1 MNAEK
6 IDKKY
11 TITEQLSSSDV
22 YYSGY
27 GYAFH
32 EGNRLYLTNIDD
44 EYGYK
49 FYIIP
54 SEKFMKEFDELD
66 EIPKIEFLKNMWN
79 KSDRDYYKVNKI
91 VFSPALR
98 YTEIDYTPVNIYH
111 EPYHYIKSREM
122 GCGYLFKS
130 DRYVDG
136 LYWDDETMEY
146 VDDDGVPYNFEIVE

>member
-11 TITEQLSSSDV
+11 AITEQLSSSEV
-22 YYSGY
+22 YYAGY

-54 SEKFMKEFDELD
+54 SKKFMNEFDELD
-66 EIPKIEFLKNMWN
+66 EIPKADN
-79 KSDRDYYKVNKI
+79 S
-91 VFSPALR
+91 
-98 YTEIDYTPVNIYH
+98 
-111 EPYHYIKSREM
+111 
-122 GCGYLFKS
+122 
-130 DRYVDG
+130 
-136 LYWDDETMEY
+136 
-146 VDDDGVPYNFEIVE
+146 

>member
-11 TITEQLSSSDV
+11 TITEQLSSSEV
-22 YYSGY
+22 YYAGY

-32 EGNRLYLTNIDD
+32 EGSRLYLTNIDD

-54 SEKFMKEFDELD
+54 SEKFMKEFDEMD
-66 EIPKIEFLKNMWN
+66 EIPRIEFLKKMDDNDER
-79 KSDRDYYKVNKI
+79 KYYKIDKV

-98 YTEIDYTPVNIYH
+98 YTEIDYMPVIIEH
-111 EPYHYIKSREM
+111 DSSHYVKSNGM
-122 GCGYLFKS
+122 GCGYLYKS

-136 LYWDDETMEY
+136 LYWDSETDEY
-146 VDDDGVPYNFEIVE
+146 VDDDGVPYDFEVIE